1 LHRLPTHPTK
11 FHIANM
17 HPDIDELLDLVAS
30 QLSIEE
36 VLDTLDMEFRELLE
50 ALKDPINDNFNAF
63 LKAVR

>member
-1 LHRLPTHPTK
+1 
-11 FHIANM
+11 M